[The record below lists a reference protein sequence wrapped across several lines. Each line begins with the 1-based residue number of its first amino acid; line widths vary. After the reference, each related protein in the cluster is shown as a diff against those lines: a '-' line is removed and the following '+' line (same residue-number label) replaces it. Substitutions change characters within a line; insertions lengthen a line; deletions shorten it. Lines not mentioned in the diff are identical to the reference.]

1 MLPLARSLACCVA
14 QSLLLV
20 VASASLASAQTTLN
34 LICAPAAEWCE
45 AIAAGFTR
53 DTGIK
58 VAMIRKSTGEI
69 LAQVRA
75 EKENPKLDVWFGGA
89 TDGHFVAAEEGLLQP
104 YTSPNMV
111 DLYPWA
117 QRAHAQSGGRCV
129 GVSSGTIA
137 IAYNKEWLAKR
148 KLQVPSSWLDLLKP
162 EFKGEVQ
169 ISNPNSSGTAYTTIA
184 GLIQLMGEEAAF
196 DYLKRLHLQVNSY
209 TRWGAAPVK
218 AVARG
223 ETGLGISFAMEMASE
238 MLVGFPIDY
247 VTPSEGTSYE
257 VACMSVIAGNRNL
270 DGAKRFYDWYL
281 TPAAMEIAARTN
293 QWHFPAHTKAALDPR
308 IPDIGKVK
316 LVDYDFA
323 RYGKSAER
331 RRILER
337 WDREVASLPK

>member
-1 MLPLARSLACCVA
+1 MLPFVQSIARFAA
-14 QSLLLV
+14 IALLLA
-20 VASASLASAQTTLN
+20 VATTSPALAQATLN

-53 DTGIK
+53 ETGIRI
-58 VAMIRKSTGEI
+58 AMIRKSTGEI

-75 EKENPKLDVWFGGA
+75 EKDNPKLDVWFGGA
-89 TDGHFVAAEEGLLQP
+89 TDGHFAAAEAGLLQP
-104 YTSPNMV
+104 YASPNMAN
-111 DLYPWA
+111 LYPWA

-137 IAYNKEWLAKR
+137 IAYNKEWLTKR

-184 GLIQLMGEEAAF
+184 GLIQLMGEEPAF
-196 DYLKRLHLQVNSY
+196 DYLRKLHGQVNSY
-209 TRWGAAPVK
+209 TRSGAAPVK

-238 MLVGFPIDY
+238 MLAGFPIDY

-257 VACMSVIAGNRNL
+257 VACMSIISGARNL
-270 DGAKRFYDWYL
+270 DAGKRFYDWYL

-323 RYGKSAER
+323 KYGKSAER
-331 RRILER
+331 KRILER
-337 WDREVASLPK
+337 WDREIASLPK